1 MILNQDLPVIYLGH
15 QTYIFALDDKVQG
28 FKALPDGMI
37 RLQDVTLAE

>member
-37 RLQDVTLAE
+37 RLQNVSDAD